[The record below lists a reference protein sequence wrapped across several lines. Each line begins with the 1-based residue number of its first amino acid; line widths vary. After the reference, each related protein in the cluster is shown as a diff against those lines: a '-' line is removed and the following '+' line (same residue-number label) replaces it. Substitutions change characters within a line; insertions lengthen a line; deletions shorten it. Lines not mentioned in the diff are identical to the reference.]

1 MSPCLRG
8 FILIKRFVLAEDTGQ
23 EKSEQATQ
31 KRREETRKK
40 GNVAR
45 STEINSAFML
55 IAGFVSLFMF
65 RQNFVD
71 GIGKMIS
78 GMFMQSYSFNLG
90 MSNVRGLF
98 MNSIVSFLTIMFPMF
113 IVMAIAGIL
122 INILQVGFLFSGEPL
137 MPKAEKINPFEGV
150 KRIISKRALESL
162 IRDII
167 KIFVVVWIGYS
178 AVKGLLNNIMA
189 VSDSSVNTIFAFTG
203 HTVLSIVFKILIG
216 YSVIAILDYAFQ
228 RWDYE
233 RSIMM
238 TKQEIREEMKQQEG
252 DPLLRARIRSVQRE
266 MSRQR
271 MMEEV
276 LKAEV
281 VITNPT
287 RLAIALAY
295 DVDMT
300 APVVVAKGR
309 NLIAEKIR
317 DAAEKSG
324 VPIVENVPLAQAL
337 FKAVEIG
344 DPIPADLY
352 TAVAEVL
359 AYVYRLKGKQVG

>member
-1 MSPCLRG
+1 MV
-8 FILIKRFVLAEDTGQ
+8 ILAEDTGQ
-23 EKSEQATQ
+23 EKTEQATQ
-31 KRREETRKK
+31 KRREETRNR
-40 GNVAR
+40 GHVAR

-65 RQNFVD
+65 RKTFVD

-98 MNSIVSFLTIMFPMF
+98 LNSIVSFLSIMFPMF
-113 IVMAIAGIL
+113 IVMAVIGIL
-122 INILQVGFLFSGEPL
+122 VNILQVGFLFSGEPL
-137 MPKAEKINPFEGV
+137 LPKTEKINPFEGA
-150 KRIISKRALESL
+150 KRIVSKRSFETLV
-162 IRDII
+162 RDII
-167 KIFVVVWIGYS
+167 KIIVVVLIGYS

-189 VSDSSVNTIFAFTG
+189 VSDSSVTTIFSFTG

-276 LKAEV
+276 PKAEV